1 MSSPNTLSQTF
12 YGLGPD
18 NLWKQLIDGQY
29 HDLGPDVFDK
39 GKHGR
44 HIEPGFLRGVTEGA
58 AYAVE
63 ALSSSDISVEI
74 YKEIH
79 KKACSHFNGTRE
91 SGTGASDSGG
101 KFRYN
106 VYVQETYEAHLWG
119 ANKEEKEIMRNCS
132 YVYQLGAHIMKDP
145 DDLENLSAAYNKWSR
160 PKWEALD
167 SNRDQVVSIMAR
179 TFKTA
184 AALNIASKGHGINF
198 QSHPDAIVVRFE
210 AVKDL
215 EETVPSL
222 FKEFNEKIS
231 ATSNRDEKLKLIA
244 QLYQT
249 LEWKHPPSDG
259 TTRTDYIL
267 LNALLCKYG
276 FNPAILDDPAYATL
290 HTLEDWIQ
298 NLEKGMEA
306 WRVEKAKCDQ

>member
-44 HIEPGFLRGVTEGA
+44 HIEPGFLKGVTEGS

-74 YKEIH
+74 YKGIH
-79 KKACSHFNGTRE
+79 KRACSHFSGTSE
-91 SGTGASDSGG
+91 SGTGASGSGG
-101 KFRYN
+101 TFRFN
-106 VYVQETYEAHLWG
+106 QSVRETCESHLWG
-119 ANKEEKEIMRNCS
+119 ETPEEKEIMSNCS
-132 YVYQLGAHIMKDP
+132 YARNLGAHVLKNQDKF
-145 DDLENLSAAYNKWSR
+145 ENLPASYNEWCN
-160 PKWEALD
+160 PKWEELD
-167 SNRDQVVSIMAR
+167 SNRDRVVSILHK
-179 TFKTA
+179 TFNTA
-184 AALNIASKGHGINF
+184 AALNIAAKDHGIYF
-198 QSHPDAIVVRFE
+198 ESHPDAIVVYFC

-215 EETVPSL
+215 EETVPAL
-222 FKEFNEKIS
+222 FKDFNEKIKS
-231 ATSNRDEKLKLIA
+231 TTNRDEKLKLIA

-249 LEWKHPPSDG
+249 LEWKHAPLDG
-259 TTRTDYIL
+259 TTRTDCIL
-267 LNALLCKYG
+267 LNVLLCKYG

-298 NLEKGMEA
+298 NLKQGMEA
-306 WRVEKAKCDQ
+306 WRVEKTKCQ